1 MVNIKLEGI
10 THIYDGKIKAVDNVN
25 IEMPHG
31 KLTAILG
38 PSGCGKT
45 TTLKIIAGL
54 LRPTFGKVYFDDK
67 DVTTLPAEK
76 RNIAMVFQ
84 FPIVYPTMTVFD
96 NLAFPLRLKKLSRDI
111 INNEV
116 KIVAEFLELQ
126 QYLHAKPIGLPADVK
141 QKIALGRALIKDAD
155 ILILDEP
162 LTNIEPKARVE
173 LREKILEIKRQKGLT
188 IIYVTHDQAE
198 ALTLADLIAVMKDGK
213 ILQFDLPENVYNHPR
228 NTFIAWFLGNPGMN
242 LIKGFVKRIEGKSY
256 LELEGGLRFQLPIE
270 LLNLFQEKYYDEE
283 IIFGIRPENVE
294 VSYEVIPESIQG
306 KVLVIEDTG
315 LLQIATIK
323 VGDIELKVKTSKLLK
338 EEQYVYIRFPYYFI
352 KIFNKNGELIYG

>member
-10 THIYDGKIKAVDNVN
+10 THIYNGKIKAVDNLN

-31 KLTAILG
+31 KFTAILG

-54 LRPTFGKVYFDDK
+54 LRPTFGKVYFDK
-67 DVTTLPAEK
+67 EDVTALPAEK

-84 FPIVYPTMTVFD
+84 FPIVYSTMTVFD
-96 NLAFPLRLKKLSRDI
+96 NLAFPLRLKKLSRNLI
-111 INNEV
+111 SNEV
-116 KIVAEFLELQ
+116 KMVAEFLKLQ
-126 QYLHAKPIGLPADVK
+126 QYLHIKPVGLPADVK
-141 QKIALGRALIKDAD
+141 QKIALGRALIKGAD

-173 LREKILEIKRQKGLT
+173 LREKILEIKRQKSLT
-188 IIYVTHDQAE
+188 IIYVTHDQSE

-213 ILQFDLPENVYNHPR
+213 ILQFDLPENMYTHPK
-228 NTFIAWFLGNPGMN
+228 NTFVAWFLGNPGMN
-242 LIKGFVKRIEGKSY
+242 LFKGFLRRIEDKSY
-256 LELEGGLRFQLPIE
+256 LELEGGLRIQLQIE
-270 LLNLFQEKYYDEE
+270 LLKLIQEKYSNEE

-294 VSYEVIPESIQG
+294 VSYESIPESIQG
-306 KVLVIEDTG
+306 RILVVEDTG

-323 VGDIELKVKTSKLLK
+323 VGDIELKVKTSKILR
-338 EEQYVYIRFPYYFI
+338 EEQCVYIRFPSHFV
-352 KIFNKNGELIYG
+352 KIFDKNGELIYG